1 MTASMMTSAAI
12 QRWIYGMRRGRMPCL
27 SMTDHAVVGRRKTSV
42 IMAPRAVRRDVGS
55 AVGKIDGIPATSM
68 ASRFCFVMT
77 ANTVVLPMAH

>member
-27 SMTDHAVVGRRKTSV
+27 SMTDHAVVRGRKASV
-42 IMAPRAVRRDVGS
+42 IMTPRAVRRGVRNKVGIS
-55 AVGKIDGIPATSM
+55 DGIPAASM